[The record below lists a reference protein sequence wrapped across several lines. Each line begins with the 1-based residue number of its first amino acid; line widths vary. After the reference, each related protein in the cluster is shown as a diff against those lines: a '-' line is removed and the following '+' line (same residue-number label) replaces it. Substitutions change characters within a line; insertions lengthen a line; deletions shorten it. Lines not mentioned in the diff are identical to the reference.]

1 MPKSPISAPS
11 DPVLSS
17 LTARVQ
23 AVSDIYADAFGIERD
38 EGWHLAKLQEEL
50 GELMAAHLKAT
61 GRGRTRRSDAEA
73 KADTDEDILRRNVED
88 ETADLFAQV
97 LLRRVAGRRSAEGS
111 GTQVVQLSR
120 RRPAREV
127 TREVKRQVNSW
138 CAPPDQP
145 VSSR

>member
-97 LLRRVAGRRSAEGS
+97 LLFAAWRGVDLPKALERKWFSYLSKTPGAGGDAGGEAAG
-111 GTQVVQLSR
+111 
-120 RRPAREV
+120 E
-127 TREVKRQVNSW
+127 
-138 CAPPDQP
+138 
-145 VSSR
+145 